1 MLWINLIWIPFFF
14 KKVEGQA
21 VTVKYIILSVT
32 LKLGTE
38 KYGLH
43 VYGNEIFTWRIIPE
57 NQWRAWFDETE
68 AVLLKLSVSYINNSK
83 LLQCYK

>member
-1 MLWINLIWIPFFF
+1 MNKFDLNSIFFF

-43 VYGNEIFTWRIIPE
+43 VYGNEIFT
-57 NQWRAWFDETE
+57 
-68 AVLLKLSVSYINNSK
+68 
-83 LLQCYK
+83 

>member
-1 MLWINLIWIPFFF
+1 MKKFDLISIFF

-21 VTVKYIILSVT
+21 VTVKYSILSVT

-43 VYGNEIFTWRIIPE
+43 VYGNKFLHEE
-57 NQWRAWFDETE
+57 
-68 AVLLKLSVSYINNSK
+68 
-83 LLQCYK
+83 